1 MARLIWMLDCWQ
13 KIGCLRFYF
22 IFFNLSLLGREGQ
35 RLGVWV
41 SSSRSLSYSEQLTI
55 FWGLDMTNCK
65 EQTNFISAR
74 DEQYPFTPQKGWTI
88 LSYPHHISPH
98 LLEMNLFK
106 QRVDH
111 SETRSRVPERPVVFQ
126 HFEVSLFL
134 EFATFTVF

>member
-1 MARLIWMLDCWQ
+1 
-13 KIGCLRFYF
+13 
-22 IFFNLSLLGREGQ
+22 
-35 RLGVWV
+35 
-41 SSSRSLSYSEQLTI
+41 
-55 FWGLDMTNCK
+55 MTNCK

-111 SETRSRVPERPVVFQ
+111 SETRSRVPERPRGFSA
-126 HFEVSLFL
+126 F
-134 EFATFTVF
+134 